1 MNISGIRPSIGFY
14 DQNSIR
20 FNPVLSSMSIE
31 EVAPQLPSEE
41 PQSAAVVSEEEIAS
55 ARQKQT
61 FGSYDF
67 ASQYRPGVSHELKG
81 ADSDIKSLDVEKAV
95 SDMKK
100 DSVLQRYQ
108 YFVQNK
114 QSAAVSESQIRGS
127 ENFSL

>member
-1 MNISGIRPSIGFY
+1 
-14 DQNSIR
+14 
-20 FNPVLSSMSIE
+20 MSIE